1 MSVHTAVCNGEASAT
16 VIRMGRNTEGREVW
30 TWDISYGSEYQTG
43 DDLRTGVGMTAT
55 PEEMLRTLAGFLSAH
70 AESSEGGECAD
81 LFAISRE
88 ATAAVA
94 DAIYCEVGWE

>member
-1 MSVHTAVCNGEASAT
+1 
-16 VIRMGRNTEGREVW
+16 
-30 TWDISYGSEYQTG
+30 
-43 DDLRTGVGMTAT
+43 MTAT